1 MNTHMFNKGDDMV
14 LLELYYKSMSLLSKF
29 FGGADGLI
37 CALIIFIL
45 VDLFFS
51 ILLSLIKGNT
61 KTFINKKIIC
71 KKIAMFFI
79 IGLSN
84 IIDICLVDS
93 ISYLHTITI
102 LFYIVHEASSI
113 LKKSVKLDLPVPK
126 PLLIYIE
133 KLKSESN
140 NQGN

>member
-1 MNTHMFNKGDDMV
+1 MNTHIFNKGDDMV
-14 LLELYYKSMSLLSKF
+14 LLELYYKATSLLSKF

-37 CALIIFIL
+37 YALIIFIL

-51 ILLSLIKGNT
+51 VLLSLIKSNT

-84 IIDICLVDS
+84 IIDIYLVDS
-93 ISYLHTITI
+93 ISYLRTITI

-113 LKKSVKLDLPVPK
+113 LKKSVKLDLPIPK
-126 PLLIYIE
+126 PLLIFIE
-133 KLKSESN
+133 NLKSESN

>member
-1 MNTHMFNKGDDMV
+1 MNNHIQNQGDDMV
-14 LLELYYKSMSLLSKF
+14 LQELYYKATSLLSMF

-37 CALIIFIL
+37 CALIIFIF

-51 ILLSLIKGNT
+51 VLLSIIKNNA
-61 KTFINKKIIC
+61 KTFINKRIIC

-84 IIDICLVDS
+84 IIDIYLVDS
-93 ISYLHTITI
+93 ISYLRTITI

-126 PLLIYIE
+126 PLLIFIE
-133 KLKSESN
+133 KLKSENN